1 MAETKD
7 KKPKMEVVSDNSPA
21 ATPSPKVAEKAP
33 PKYFIITEEAVNV
46 LLSEVTKLPWIQ
58 ANPLITLL
66 QQNLKEVKS
75 EA

>member
-7 KKPKMEVVSDNSPA
+7 KKPKMEVVDDNL
-21 ATPSPKVAEKAP
+21 ATAPRLTEKVPEKFFVIGEA
-33 PKYFIITEEAVNV
+33 AVNT
-46 LLSEVTKLPWIQ
+46 LLSEVAKLPWLQ

-75 EA
+75 DA